1 MSSVFPRF
9 MAGVVMMLAATGIAF
24 GQPSS
29 EKLQITAFAINM
41 GTVGIRGATTI
52 EMSIDGW
59 STPEQREEL
68 AKVLLEKGQDGLV
81 RALQKNPVRGRFRI
95 PGIVGPDPYHL
106 GLGHDIRYAWQTP
119 LPEGGRRIVLGTD
132 RYIGFAEAA
141 NRPRTIDYPITLIEI
156 RLDARGEGTGK
167 FAVATQIDVDKKAK
181 TIEIENYSS
190 EPVRLNEVKAK
201 PKV

>member
-1 MSSVFPRF
+1 MRTFFPRVVVGVTLMLG
-9 MAGVVMMLAATGIAF
+9 MAGMAF

-29 EKLQITAFAINM
+29 EKLLITAFAVNM
-41 GTVGIRGATTI
+41 SNIGPRGATTI
-52 EMSIDGW
+52 DISIDGW

-68 AKVLLEKGQDGLV
+68 AKVLLDKGQDALV
-81 RALQKNPVRGRFRI
+81 KVLQKNPVRGRFRI
-95 PGIVGPDPYHL
+95 PGITGPDPYHL
-106 GLGHDIRYAWQTP
+106 GLGHDIRYAWQIP
-119 LPEGGRRIVLGTD
+119 LPEGGRRIVLATD

-156 RLDARGEGTGK
+156 RVNAKGEGTGK
-167 FAVATQIDVDKKAK
+167 FAVATQIDVDKDKK

-190 EPVRLNEVKAK
+190 EPVRLNEIKIK